1 MIVRTANSPSPSIR
15 RQKGDLNYVSLVTSS
30 VSSKGGG
37 RGNGG
42 GAMQESYLAACLE
55 AGFKTVKTRRLNVVG
70 RCPEFTLMEKPW
82 KELVKL
88 AVLET
93 EIPGQDEDGET
104 IAPSPRFRRGRRRG
118 RQQSTIPSP
127 EDVKGMDRESPALRF
142 ALVLVNKFLHPD
154 VWSDDE
160 HGSLETEL
168 RTMCLEQGVHP
179 VWHEMA
185 KHSDVFGQFSAC
197 PISEVKTKSASST
210 FDLSNVAIDP
220 FNLQSCLDLFNSIPD
235 DQYSAEQLVAMK
247 RLTKRLSSGKW
258 PNVEALLLEFDGSL
272 SLVSFLIAL
281 NSNSPTEDILERL
294 HKANKSLAER
304 YELATSLGQHQIEW
318 DDAYLLQEDDALGDA
333 LLRLVWLNGP
343 LEQMNP
349 TTEQLEIGL
358 NLLSE
363 EQAPTHRVDVIRWKM
378 LQHYVEEERSDDA
391 LQIIKSISLEHDS
404 DASELLPLLVQLNNS
419 EAFDWLGSNLV
430 NIDEGGLVSI
440 ACEDAIPVQLRAQAL
455 VLLREQDGEGWLEV
469 QSLAVHVFVQTL
481 NLDELSTIF
490 LENDIAIPS
499 HPYETLIVAHLL
511 SASHV
516 EEHWKKAREAR
527 KKALQ
532 VVQST
537 DVPESIGDDEYK
549 LLLLLEGRI
558 EESVSKLE
566 LTGSLSKNGIKAI
579 NQIVNALSSGGSH
592 LVDEKHLSNL
602 IQSLEEGELTALGE
616 ALLRTIVSK
625 LRLNNARLS
634 LERGDDS
641 GMVIRTLETVL
652 EQPSIPFPILD
663 GVRELM
669 YEFDLGIEALVQWY
683 QQHHQ
688 RSIWALL
695 SQATLEASKGKNLSA
710 ARLFKR
716 AADSDSFAYD
726 EEIMLYRKALI
737 HFAFDQKWGEAKQLL
752 SEHPNLR
759 AAITKRFQLYL
770 NVSHK
775 ASIQETAKATSML
788 KNYVKKQETYVEQ
801 TEDGERERVK
811 TVYQEDV
818 LDLLHTYPDEHPKP
832 LPKEPFTGRLL
843 AATNAL
849 QRDYRTQSSKSFD
862 RRYRDIMLMRHP
874 EAMEVHTL
882 AQQASETSPLDAL
895 RILERAQLSGRFGD
909 RNKSFANLEKML
921 FHRHQSEI
929 RTSDRRYLRHLPLKP
944 LVLVDTNIVID
955 ALYQRIQER
964 INRSS
969 HFEDSTNQR
978 SHFAGYLL
986 YLASNDKVDL
996 WLPKVVRSEVENIAR
1011 SITDIRSRFEN
1022 ALVDNDV
1029 LESTISTENMKLIVD
1044 EIISE
1049 FSTWTGNSDDIESEA
1064 VGDEIKT
1071 SVDGFL
1077 TQHAEIYDELTK
1089 MRQHYQGK
1097 NIRTEID
1104 GKKIY
1109 PQNPDRKI
1117 MQYAAVLSNLPID
1130 NVGSI
1135 VVATH
1140 DGDFTVVAR
1149 AFEER
1154 FGFGIAKNSRTLKQ
1168 WLRET

>member
-1 MIVRTANSPSPSIR
+1 MIVRTANTPPPSIR
-15 RQKGDLNYVSLVTSS
+15 GQKGDLNYVSLVTSA

-127 EDVKGMDRESPALRF
+127 EDVKGMEQESPALRF
-142 ALVLVNKFLHPD
+142 AILLVNKFLHPD
-154 VWSDDE
+154 VWSEDE
-160 HGSLETEL
+160 HGSLETEM
-168 RTMCLEQGVHP
+168 RTTCLEQGVHP

-185 KHSDVFGQFSAC
+185 KRSDVFGQFSAC
-197 PISEVKTKSASST
+197 PISEIKTKSASST
-210 FDLSNVAIDP
+210 FDLSKVAIDP

-235 DQYSAEQLVAMK
+235 DQYSPEQLVAMK

-258 PNVEALLLEFDGSL
+258 PNVEPLLLELDGPL

-281 NSNSPTEDILERL
+281 NSDSPTEDILERL

-304 YELATSLGQHQIEW
+304 YQLAAFLGQHHIEW
-318 DDAYLLQEDDALGDA
+318 DDAYLIQEDDALGDA

-404 DASELLPLLVQLNNS
+404 DASELLPLLLQLNNS

-440 ACEDAIPVQLRAQAL
+440 ACEDAIPVTLRAQAL

-558 EESVSKLE
+558 EEPVSKLE

-602 IQSLEEGELTALGE
+602 TESLEEGELTALGE

-641 GMVIRTLETVL
+641 GMVIQTLETVL

-788 KNYVKKQETYVEQ
+788 KNFVKKQETYVEQ

-986 YLASNDKVDL
+986 YLAANDKVDL
-996 WLPKVVRSEVENIAR
+996 WLPKVVRNEVENIAR
-1011 SITDIRSRFEN
+1011 SITDIRLRFEN
-1022 ALVDNDV
+1022 ALVDSDV
-1029 LESTISTENMKLIVD
+1029 LESTISTENMKVIVD

-1049 FSTWTGNSDDIESEA
+1049 FSTWTGNSGDIESEA
-1064 VGDEIKT
+1064 VGDEIKS

-1089 MRQHYQGK
+1089 MRQQYQGK

-1104 GKKIY
+1104 GRKIY

-1168 WLRET
+1168 WLREA

>member
-1 MIVRTANSPSPSIR
+1 
-15 RQKGDLNYVSLVTSS
+15 
-30 VSSKGGG
+30 
-37 RGNGG
+37 
-42 GAMQESYLAACLE
+42 MQESYLEACLE
-55 AGFKTVKTRRLNVVG
+55 VGFKTIKNRRLNAVG
-70 RCPEFTLMEKPW
+70 KCPEFTLMDKPW

-127 EDVKGMDRESPALRF
+127 EDIQAMGDESAALRF
-142 ALVLVNKFLHPD
+142 ALLLVNKFLHID
-154 VWSDDE
+154 QWSEED
-160 HGSLETEL
+160 HAPLESEL
-168 RTMCLEQGVHP
+168 RNACLDKGVHP

-185 KHSDVFGQFSAC
+185 KRSNLFGQFSAF
-197 PISEVKTKSASST
+197 PVLESKATSSKKKL
-210 FDLSNVAIDP
+210 DLSEIAIDP
-220 FNLQSCLDLFNSIPD
+220 FDVSSCLDVLKSIPD
-235 DQYSAEQLVAMK
+235 EQYSAEDLVAMK
-247 RLTKRLSSGKW
+247 RLVKRLSSGKW
-258 PNVEALLLEFDGSL
+258 PNVESNLLDFEGNL
-272 SLVSFLIAL
+272 SLVSLLIAL
-281 NSNSPTEDILERL
+281 NTNAPTDSILERL
-294 HKANKSLAER
+294 RKANKSLAER
-304 YELATSLGQHQIEW
+304 YELAMILTGDTIDWNDDYLSQNDDDLGQ
-318 DDAYLLQEDDALGDA
+318 A
-333 LLRLVWLNGP
+333 LLKLAWMNGP
-343 LEQMNP
+343 LEHMNP
-349 TTEQLEIGL
+349 STAQLEIGL
-358 NLLSE
+358 DLLVN
-363 EQAPTHRVDVIRWKM
+363 EQAPTSRVDVVRWKM
-378 LQHYVEEERSDDA
+378 LQCYVVEERSDDA
-391 LQIIKSISLEHDS
+391 LEIIKTISLEHDS
-404 DASELLPLLVQLNNS
+404 DASELLPLLIQLGND
-419 EAFDWLGSNLV
+419 EAYAWLEMNMS

-440 ACEDAIPVQLRAQAL
+440 AQEDALPLPLRAGAL
-455 VLLREQDGEGWLEV
+455 VLLKEQNGEGWMEL
-469 QSLAVHVFVQTL
+469 QSLAVHIFVQTL
-481 NLDELSTIF
+481 NLDELATI
-490 LENDIAIPS
+490 LIDDDVAIPS
-499 HPYETLIVAHLL
+499 HPHETLIVAHLL
-511 SASHV
+511 SAYHD
-516 EEHWKKAREAR
+516 ENIWKAAREAR

-532 VVQST
+532 MIQST
-537 DVPESIGDDEYK
+537 DVPSSINDDEHK

-558 EESVSKLE
+558 EESVGKLK
-566 LTGSLSKNGIKAI
+566 LTDTLPKKGIKAV

-592 LVDEKHLSNL
+592 LVDEKHLSN
-602 IQSLEEGELTALGE
+602 IIESLEESEMTGMGE

-641 GMVIRTLETVL
+641 NQVIATLESVL
-652 EQPSIPFPILD
+652 SQPSIPYPIVD

-669 YEFDLGIEALVQWY
+669 YEFDLGISSLVQWY
-683 QQHHQ
+683 QANHQ

-695 SQATLEASKGKNLSA
+695 AQATLEASQGKNLSA

-716 AADSDSFAYD
+716 SADSGEFAYD

-737 HFAFDQKWGEAKQLL
+737 HFAFDKKWGEAKQLL

-770 NVSHK
+770 DVSHK

-788 KNYVKKQETYVEQ
+788 KNFVKRQEIIVEE
-801 TEDGERERVK
+801 TEEGEK
-811 TVYQEDV
+811 TRTKTIFKEDE

-832 LPKEPFTGRLL
+832 LPREPFTGRLL

-862 RRYRDIMLMRHP
+862 RRYRDIMVMRNP

-895 RILERAQLSGRFGD
+895 RILERAQLSGRFQD
-909 RNKSFANLEKML
+909 RNKSFANLELML
-921 FHRHQSEI
+921 FRRHQSEI

-955 ALYQRIQER
+955 ALYQRLQQR
-964 INRSS
+964 LNRSN

-986 YLASNDKVDL
+986 YLAANDKVDL
-996 WLPKVVRSEVENIAR
+996 CLPKVVRSEVENIAR
-1011 SITDIRSRFEN
+1011 SIDDIRSRFEN
-1022 ALVDNDV
+1022 ALVDSEI
-1029 LESTISTENMKLIVD
+1029 LESTMSTENMKKIVA
-1044 EIISE
+1044 EVISE
-1049 FSTWTGNSDDIESEA
+1049 FSTWEGNTDEIEEEA
-1064 VGDEIKT
+1064 VSEEVKA
-1071 SVDGFL
+1071 SMNEFL
-1077 TQHAEIYDELTK
+1077 TQHNEIYDELTK

-1109 PQNPDRKI
+1109 PQHPDRKI
-1117 MQYAAVLSNLPID
+1117 MQYAAVLSNRPID
-1130 NVGSI
+1130 DVGSI

-1149 AFEER
+1149 AFEEK

-1168 WLRET
+1168 WLRES